1 MKPLREKRGNIS
13 RVIPDGMAQRILD
26 RIMGDCIECPDCG
39 AMTFWTGNNK
49 NAMGKA
55 IVEIDRIRYAVRR
68 AIYQIKHGVG
78 NIGANQCIVTTC
90 TERCLNHEHLKSVSK
105 GGVVRRAVQQGNLH
119 GVLHRAAITQSRRE
133 RGDAKLNMEKAR
145 EIRASNMTPTQ
156 LEKEL
161 GVSRQ
166 TISQI
171 RSGRTWVETSNPF
184 AGLGAR
190 GTKA

>member
-1 MKPLREKRGNIS
+1 MMQLREKRGNIS

-39 AMTFWTGNNK
+39 AMTFWAGNNK

-68 AIYQIKHGVG
+68 AVYQIKHGIE
-78 NIGANQCIVTTC
+78 NIGTNRCIVTTC
-90 TERCLNHEHLKSVSK
+90 DERCLNHEHLKSVSK
-105 GGVVRRAVQQGNLH
+105 GGAVKRTVERGALH
-119 GVLHRAAITQSRRE
+119 GVMHRAAITRARRE
-133 RGDAKLNMEKAR
+133 RSDTKMDIEKAR
-145 EIRASNMTPTQ
+145 AVRASELTPA
-156 LEKEL
+156 EL
-161 GVSRQ
+161 AAAFRVSRQ

-171 RSGRTWVETSNPF
+171 LAGRTWAEASNPF

-190 GTKA
+190 K

>member
-55 IVEIDRIRYAVRR
+55 IVEIDRVRYAVRR

-105 GGVVRRAVQQGNLH
+105 GDVVRRTVQRGKLH
-119 GVLHRAAITQSRRE
+119 GVLHRAAITQSRRL
-133 RGDAKLNMEKAR
+133 RRDSRMDIEKAR
-145 EIRASNMTPTQ
+145 AVRSSDLTPT
-156 LEKEL
+156 EL
-161 GVSRQ
+161 ADLFGVSRQ

-190 GTKA
+190 K

>member
-49 NAMGKA
+49 NSMGKA
-55 IVEIDRIRYAVRR
+55 IVEIDRVRYAVRR
-68 AIYQIKHGVG
+68 AVYQIKHGVE
-78 NIGANQCIVTTC
+78 NIGTNRCIVTIC
-90 TERCLNHEHLKSVSK
+90 TERCLNHECLKSVSK
-105 GGVVRRAVQQGNLH
+105 GSVVRRTVQRGKLH

-171 RSGRTWVETSNPF
+171 RSGRTWVEASNPF

-190 GTKA
+190 K